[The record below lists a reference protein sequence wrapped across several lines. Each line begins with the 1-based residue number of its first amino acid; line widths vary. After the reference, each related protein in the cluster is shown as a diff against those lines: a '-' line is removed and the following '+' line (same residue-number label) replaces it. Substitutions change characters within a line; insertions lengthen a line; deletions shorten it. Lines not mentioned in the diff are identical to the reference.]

1 MRTRTA
7 IEVSESKDGFAVSSP
22 IPPLSLGGGV
32 WCPTRALADAVAAE
46 WRDPLKNPADKREQ
60 IFTHLAIQAV
70 GIKTNFAA
78 AVASVAAYGA
88 SDLLCYRGSEGSHL
102 AKRQAQLWQP
112 ILDWVSDRYGIA
124 LAVTHDVAPIEQN
137 PEHLGRITQL
147 VGEFDPYQL
156 ATVSQVTSLCGS
168 VLIALAL
175 LDDNNEFDEASAWEA
190 GALDE
195 NFQIE
200 TWGEDTDAMIALAG
214 KRRALA
220 AAVRFDQ
227 LAKDNG

>member
-1 MRTRTA
+1 LRPKA
-7 IEVSESKDGFAVSSP
+7 VIKISESKDGFAVSGP
-22 IPPLSLGGGV
+22 VPPLSLGIGV

-46 WRDPLKNPADKREQ
+46 WRDLRNDPDDKPQQ
-60 IFTHLAIQAV
+60 IITHLAIQAA
-70 GIKTNFAA
+70 GIKSNFDA
-78 AVASVAAYGA
+78 AVESVAAYGA
-88 SDLLCYRGSEGSHL
+88 SDLLCYRGAEGSPL

-112 ILDWVSDRYGIA
+112 ILDWVLDRHGIA
-124 LAVTHDVAPIEQN
+124 LAVTHDIAPIDQD
-137 PEHLGRITQL
+137 PKTLDRITQL
-147 VGEFDPYQL
+147 VEKFDPYQL

-175 LDDNNEFDEASAWEA
+175 LDNAIDEARAWEA

-200 TWGEDTDAMIALAG
+200 TWGKDTEAMIALAA

-227 LAKDNG
+227 LARDHG